1 MNPNRRDL
9 LSLAAAVAIPA
20 HSFAQASWPNKAVR
34 IVVPFAAGGTTDI
47 LARAMAPELQRAFG
61 QPFVVDNKP
70 GAGDRKSV
78 V

>member
-34 IVVPFAAGGTTDI
+34 IVVPFAEIG
-47 LARAMAPELQRAFG
+47 RAH
-61 QPFVVDNKP
+61 V
-70 GAGDRKSV
+70 
-78 V
+78 